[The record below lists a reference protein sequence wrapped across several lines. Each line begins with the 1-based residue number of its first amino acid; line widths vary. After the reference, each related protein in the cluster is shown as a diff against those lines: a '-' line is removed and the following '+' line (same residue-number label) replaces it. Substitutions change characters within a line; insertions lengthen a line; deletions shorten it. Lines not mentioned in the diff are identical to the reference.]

1 MRIIQVVTENMF
13 VNEMSREVHGFSYA
27 GAAAL
32 FDYFEEYEVGGA
44 APDDSDNV
52 EFDPVGIRCT
62 FSEYNSLEEVIE
74 DYRLEDDTTVESLQE
89 LTTVI
94 EIPKEKG
101 LIIADF

>member
-13 VNEMSREVHGFSYA
+13 VDEMSREVHGFSYA

-44 APDDSDNV
+44 APDD